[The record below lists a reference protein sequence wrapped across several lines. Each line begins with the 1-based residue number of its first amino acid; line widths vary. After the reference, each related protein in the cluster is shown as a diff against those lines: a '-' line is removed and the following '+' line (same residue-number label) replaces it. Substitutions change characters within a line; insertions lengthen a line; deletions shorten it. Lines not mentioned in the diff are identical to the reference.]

1 MLVELPR
8 IFPAMAPAGFLKNGQ
23 IFDIKACPI
32 KLLYPD
38 LKKPFNPYCMKAY
51 LFVLLN
57 LIAIASLA
65 QKKQTVEPADTALAT
80 YIQHQFYSEKFVDSC
95 YTGIHVLEISF
106 SSRSMST
113 FISGNLNSV
122 YKKRIE
128 SLLADPLKI
137 WDKRYVAYCK
147 KKKIHIVLPILF
159 VINANCYRLKDSNNS
174 VDPLNKATVNELA
187 IKILNSQS
195 LSLKQSFDQIGL
207 EQKGKATN
215 CIFAAP
221 CTISSRLNKQK
232 TMM

>member
-1 MLVELPR
+1 
-8 IFPAMAPAGFLKNGQ
+8 
-23 IFDIKACPI
+23 
-32 KLLYPD
+32 
-38 LKKPFNPYCMKAY
+38 MKVY
-51 LFVLLN
+51 LFVILN

-65 QKKQTVEPADTALAT
+65 QQKQAVEPADTVLAT
-80 YIQHQFYSEKFVDSC
+80 YLQHQFYSENFVDSC
-95 YTGIHVLEISF
+95 YTGIHFLEISF
-106 SSRSMST
+106 SSKSTST

-137 WDKRYVAYCK
+137 WDKRYVTYCK

-159 VINANCYRLKDSNNS
+159 AINANCYRLKDSSNA

-195 LSLKQSFDQIGL
+195 LSLKQSFNQIGL
-207 EQKGKATN
+207 AQKGKANN
-215 CIFAAP
+215 CILVAP

-232 TMM
+232 IMM

>member
-1 MLVELPR
+1 
-8 IFPAMAPAGFLKNGQ
+8 
-23 IFDIKACPI
+23 
-32 KLLYPD
+32 
-38 LKKPFNPYCMKAY
+38 MKVY

-57 LIAIASLA
+57 FIAIASRA
-65 QKKQTVEPADTALAT
+65 QQKKTVEPADTVLAT
-80 YIQHQFYSEKFVDSC
+80 YLQHQFYSENFVDSC
-95 YTGIHVLEISF
+95 YTGIHFLEISF
-106 SSRSMST
+106 SSKSMST

-128 SLLADPLKI
+128 SLVADPLKI
-137 WDKRYVAYCK
+137 WDKSYVAYCK

-159 VINANCYRLKDSNNS
+159 VINANCYRVKDTSNT
-174 VDPLNKATVNELA
+174 VDPLNKSTVNELA

-195 LSLKQSFDQIGL
+195 LSLKQSFNQIGL

-215 CIFAAP
+215 CILAAP

>member
-1 MLVELPR
+1 
-8 IFPAMAPAGFLKNGQ
+8 
-23 IFDIKACPI
+23 
-32 KLLYPD
+32 
-38 LKKPFNPYCMKAY
+38 MKVY
-51 LFVLLN
+51 LFFALN

-65 QKKQTVEPADTALAT
+65 QKKQTVEPADTVLAS
-80 YIQHQFYSEKFVDSC
+80 YIQHQFYSENFVDTC
-95 YTGIHVLEISF
+95 YTGIHFLEINF
-106 SSRSMST
+106 SSKSITT

-122 YKKRIE
+122 YKRRIE
-128 SLLADPLKI
+128 GLVADPLKI
-137 WDKRYVAYCK
+137 WDKQYVAYCK

-159 VINANCYRLKDSNNS
+159 AVNANCYRLKDANNS

-232 TMM
+232 VMM